1 MNITFSSIQELKLQ
15 RNIKQMRTYNYTYQ
29 DNEQEQAIINNGL
42 LKPCMCII

>member
-29 DNEQEQAIINNGL
+29 YNEHEQAIDNGL
-42 LKPCMCII
+42 LKSCMCII

>member
-29 DNEQEQAIINNGL
+29 DNEQEQAINNGL
-42 LKPCMCII
+42 LKSCMCII

>member
-29 DNEQEQAIINNGL
+29 DNEQEQAIDNVL
-42 LKPCMCII
+42 LKSCMCII